1 VSRCTYSTL
10 VGENK
15 IVCQAA
21 AGIEDGIWKERMAN
35 MEGEDGK
42 YEGEDGEYFFLTMY
56 FGLPR
61 YIPPHLL
68 GETGFRKHWSTK

>member
-1 VSRCTYSTL
+1 MSRCTYSTL

-35 MEGEDGK
+35 MEGEDGE
-42 YEGEDGEYFFLTMY
+42 YEGEDGEY
-56 FGLPR
+56 
-61 YIPPHLL
+61 
-68 GETGFRKHWSTK
+68 